1 MIVLLAAG
9 GNGMKPK
16 ISDVAKLAG
25 VSPTTVSRVLNNRG
39 YISEETREN
48 VQKAMSELNYFP
60 NDVARS
66 LFNKRSNLIGII
78 LPTTSNPFFGELTF
92 HIENISAS
100 HGYKVLLCN
109 SLNRIDKEEK
119 YLEMLMRNQVDGI
132 IVGTHNRGI
141 LNYHK
146 QNLAVVAIDRNL
158 SETVPVVSSD
168 NYEGGKIATEL
179 LISKGCQSIIHIN
192 GQKELETPA
201 MLRRKAY
208 EDVMHKSGMSPITFE
223 IPEVFDKK
231 SQQQVISEIFDECPN
246 LDGVFASNDLF
257 AASFITEAKKRGFD
271 VPGQVKV
278 VGYDGTETTQILL
291 PELTTIQQ
299 PIASIAKT
307 AVELLIKGIEGDFH
321 NIPLETRLPVKLLE
335 GSTA

>member
-1 MIVLLAAG
+1 MLLKAFG

-48 VQKAMSELNYFP
+48 VQKAMNELNYFP
-60 NDVARS
+60 NDIARS

-92 HIENISAS
+92 HLENISAS
-100 HGYKVLLCN
+100 LGYKVLLCN

-158 SETVPVVSSD
+158 SETIPIVSSD
-168 NYEGGKIATEL
+168 NYEGGKIATKL
-179 LISKGCQSIIHIN
+179 LIEKGCQTIIHIN

-201 MLRRKAY
+201 MLRRNAY
-208 EDVMHKSGMSPITFE
+208 EDVMNNNRRTPITYE
-223 IPEVFDKK
+223 VPDVFDRQ
-231 SQQQVISEIFDECPN
+231 SQQQVISKIFDDYPN
-246 LDGVFASNDLF
+246 VDGVFASNDLF
-257 AASFITEAKKRGFD
+257 AASFITEAKKRGLD

-299 PIASIAKT
+299 PIALIAKT
-307 AVELLIKGIEGDFH
+307 AIELLVKEIEGDFSE
-321 NIPLETRLPVKLLE
+321 IPLETRLPVKLIE
-335 GSTA
+335 GTTT